1 MDLILKNALIPQGD
15 RKVASNILV
24 KDGKIAGYL
33 DSVDG
38 ISAKETMDVKG
49 NLVVPGCIDPHT
61 HFMDPGFEHRENF
74 STGSRSAAAGGVTT
88 FIDMPCCSKPSVRSA
103 ESFHQKHDPIKN
115 KAYVDY
121 AFWGGATGEDVREGW
136 LDNVYPQVDEG
147 VVAFKVYMTPS
158 VPTFPR
164 VEDAEMLEI
173 FNEVAKTGLPIG
185 VHAENYNICTFYSNK
200 LEAEGRTDGPAWA
213 QARMALAEKVAIE
226 LTISMAEATG
236 ARLHIVHMST
246 KEGVKLVRE
255 AKARGVKVTAETCP
269 HYLVLNAQE
278 AMTER
283 GSFAKIAPPLRETED
298 NIVHWQGLADGT
310 IDFVGTDHAPYEI
323 ETEKDA
329 EGSTIWNTFPGIPG
343 VETMVPILVSEGLNK
358 GRLSLSRF
366 IEVTSRNAAIH
377 YGIYPKKGSMELG
390 SDADF
395 TIIDLDREYTI
406 DEKKSETMAK
416 YNPLHGMELKG
427 KPVQTI
433 VRGQLIYDED
443 NGGIVGDVGY
453 GEYVK
458 RQSIQ
463 RLDRGIKFENYEE
476 GWKEAEDAYR
486 VEQAL
491 SSSVEL
497 GEKLNK

>member
-1 MDLILKNALIPQGD
+1 MDLIIKNAVVPQGD
-15 RKVASNILV
+15 RKVETNILV
-24 KDGKIAGYL
+24 KDGKVAGYL
-33 DSVDG
+33 DNVDG
-38 ISAKETMDVKG
+38 ISASETMDAKG

-61 HFMDPGFEHRENF
+61 HFMEPGFEHRENF

-88 FIDMPCCSKPSVRSA
+88 FIDMPCCSKPSVRSGD
-103 ESFHQKHDPIKN
+103 SFNAKHEPIKD

-121 AFWGGATGEDVREGW
+121 AFWGGMTGEDVREDQ
-136 LDNVYPQVDEG
+136 LDNIYPQIDEG

-173 FNEVAKTGLPIG
+173 FDKVAQTGLPIG
-185 VHAENYNICTFYSNK
+185 VHAENYNICTFYSEK
-200 LEAEGRTDGPAWA
+200 LEKEGRTDGPAWA
-213 QARMALAEKVAIE
+213 EARMALAEKVAIE

-246 KEGVKLVRE
+246 KEGVQLVRE

-269 HYLVLNAQE
+269 HYLVLNAQD

-298 NIVHWQGLADGT
+298 NISHWQGLADGT

-329 EGSTIWNTFPGIPG
+329 PGSTIWNTFPGIPG

-366 IEVTSRNAAIH
+366 VEVTSRNAAIH

-390 SDADF
+390 ADADF

-416 YNPLHGMELKG
+416 YNPLHGLELKG

-433 VRGQLIYDED
+433 VRGKLVYDED
-443 NGGIVGDVGY
+443 NGGIVGDQGY
-453 GEYVK
+453 GEYIK

-463 RLDRGIKFENYEE
+463 RLERGIKYETYEE
-476 GWKEAEDAYR
+476 GWKDAEESKR
-486 VEQAL
+486 VEKAL
-491 SSSVEL
+491 SSNV
-497 GEKLNK
+497 KA